1 VRVCFGRRHSGELL
15 KVSPP
20 EDHAPQPPTRVLL
33 ADDHPALR
41 AGIRL
46 RLEANDGFQVVGEA
60 SDGAAAI
67 HEIVRAA
74 PHVALVDLRMPGIDG
89 LELTRIC
96 VRDHPGTR
104 VVLLSAL
111 TEAQLVQRALD
122 AGAWGYVAKQSSL
135 DVVVDAVVT
144 VAGGGRYVDPSLL
157 AGVFGGSA
165 DQLTDREREV
175 LQMAANGFQNK
186 VIANEL
192 GLGEETVKTH
202 LSNVMRKLDAASRTE
217 AVAAAL
223 RRSIIE

>member
-1 VRVCFGRRHSGELL
+1 VPS
-15 KVSPP
+15 
-20 EDHAPQPPTRVLL
+20 DDQQPREPITVLL

-46 RLEANDGFQVVGEA
+46 RLEADAGFEVVEEA

-67 HEIVRAA
+67 DGIARTD
-74 PHVALVDLRMPGIDG
+74 PQVALVDLRMPGIDG
-89 LELTRIC
+89 LELARI
-96 VRDHPGTR
+96 VTRDHPATR

-122 AGAWGYVAKQSSL
+122 AGAWGYVAKESSL
-135 DVVVDAVVT
+135 DVVVDAITT
-144 VAGGGRYVDPSLL
+144 VAAGGRYFDPSLL
-157 AGVFGGSA
+157 AGLFTTTSG
-165 DQLTDREREV
+165 DRLTDREREV
-175 LQMAANGFQNK
+175 LQMAANGHQNK
-186 VIANEL
+186 VIASAL

-202 LSNVMRKLDAASRTE
+202 LSSVMRKLDAASRTE